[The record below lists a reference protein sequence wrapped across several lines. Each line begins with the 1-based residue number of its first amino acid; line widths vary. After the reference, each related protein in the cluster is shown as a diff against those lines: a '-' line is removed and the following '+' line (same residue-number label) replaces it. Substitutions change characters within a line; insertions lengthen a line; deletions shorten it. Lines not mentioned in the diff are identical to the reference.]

1 MARVESIFIQKTVGK
16 GGYYFTGIYYR
27 AGGPGY
33 VGATCVHVCV
43 SHPISDLKMTD
54 QGSYCMDGHSK
65 VCDG

>member
-43 SHPISDLKMTD
+43 SHPISDLKID
-54 QGSYCMDGHSK
+54 DGSRVILHGWP
-65 VCDG
+65 